1 MSQKYADIIID
12 ISHEGVDKTFEYKI
26 PEELS
31 EQVQVGSVVK
41 VPFGQ
46 GNRTRQGYVIA
57 VKDSSKWDP
66 DKMKS
71 ILQID
76 EKAVMV
82 EGKLIRLAEWMRGTY
97 GGTMIA
103 ALRTVMPV
111 KEKVAGRK
119 SRIDVM
125 DEVPEFAP
133 VGELTDEQTE
143 VVGTFERDFDAGVR
157 TDICFTE

>member
-76 EKAVMV
+76 EKTREKHLDTIGECDTCCDIKEDGRLPPTELPAFLNTDTRDV
-82 EGKLIRLAEWMRGTY
+82 EC
-97 GGTMIA
+97 
-103 ALRTVMPV
+103 
-111 KEKVAGRK
+111 
-119 SRIDVM
+119 
-125 DEVPEFAP
+125 
-133 VGELTDEQTE
+133 DEQQE
-143 VVGTFERDFDAGVR
+143 HRYGKVVRHYH
-157 TDICFTE
+157 

>member
-71 ILQID
+71 MINEVHDRYSYSDRYYKILSDYSWYYICTMPLED
-76 EKAVMV
+76 AA
-82 EGKLIRLAEWMRGTY
+82 RLKTGNTY
-97 GGTMIA
+97 
-103 ALRTVMPV
+103 
-111 KEKVAGRK
+111 
-119 SRIDVM
+119 
-125 DEVPEFAP
+125 F
-133 VGELTDEQTE
+133 TD
-143 VVGTFERDFDAGVR
+143 FSFS
-157 TDICFTE
+157 CSHH